1 MDSNSTV
8 VVSYVAVILSVGTIV
23 MGVINHKKCR
33 SNCFGHKV
41 EVSLDVENTSP
52 IKSSGAEKEEK
63 V

>member
-1 MDSNSTV
+1 MDSNSTT

-23 MGVINHKKCR
+23 LGAINHKKCR
-33 SNCFGHKV
+33 SNCLGHKV

-52 IKSSGAEKEEK
+52 IKPSGAEKEEK